1 MREASPLE
9 VSVQPPRE
17 YPNREALVGRVWRD
31 RWSLYGRE
39 VSVLCAAMT
48 LYGLLLDELSWVAWG
63 LFGLILSALI
73 GSLGGLI
80 TNLRRAS
87 LVREGPIAEGELVRK
102 RRLTLWHEFL
112 RGKAHRSF
120 EVTYRYQLEGELEP
134 REAKI
139 QLCLCAY
146 EHLKDR
152 ERLQVIYDPNR
163 PQRSLPLRLALMRI
177 PH

>member
-9 VSVQPPRE
+9 LSVQPPRI
-17 YPNREALVGRVWRD
+17 YPNREALRGRVWRN

-39 VSVLCAAMT
+39 LSALCAALT
-48 LYGLLLDELSWVAWG
+48 LYGLLLDQLSWVAWG
-63 LFGLILSALI
+63 LLGLVLSTLLGA
-73 GSLGGLI
+73 LGGLV

-87 LVREGPIAEGELVRK
+87 LVRVGPIASGELVRK
-102 RRLTLWHEFL
+102 RRLTLWHELL

-120 EVTYRYQLEGELEP
+120 ELTYRYHVNGEPEP
-134 REAKI
+134 REAQI

-152 ERLQVIYDPNR
+152 ERLQVIYDPAR